1 MITRAR
7 EIEMK
12 LIMPVVSAAV
22 VVGVV
27 AVLVVVGALPTIA
40 AFLAAQ
46 IDSLVPATMRTLVT
60 VSLGVTATI
69 AILVLLPIFFI
80 WFERKVAA
88 HIQDRLGPMRV
99 GWHGVVQSFADGLK
113 LLFKEDI
120 IPEKVDRTL
129 FKLAPYLVVAGT
141 FAAFAVIPWGRDLVV
156 ADLNIGIL
164 YIVAITSF
172 NTIGILMAGWAS
184 ANKYAL
190 YGGMRSVIITDVFQF
205 VILLGGAI
213 ATIVIIT
220 VKLGGFGWWPTQ
232 WAPNWDTQ
240 PVFSADPT
248 VRATALGAI
257 IAVIIWWVCTA
268 GSDQVVIQ
276 RYLATPNA
284 KTARRSFLTNM
295 FADLTVTAVL
305 ACVGF
310 ALLGFFRANPQYLPS
325 DATVSENAD
334 KLFPHFITNFLSP
347 GFAGLVVAGMFA
359 AAMSS
364 LDSGIN
370 SIVTVFTTDFL
381 PRLRRKSI
389 TDKQKLKLAKYL
401 VLAIG
406 VGVVLISSM
415 MGKVPGNIIEVTNK
429 TNGLFVG
436 PLFVLFLLAL
446 FVPFSNAFGAFFGT
460 LYGFI
465 AAAVWGY
472 WDLIANDESWR
483 LTFQWITVVSL
494 VAGVGSGVLLSWLW
508 SRRKS
513 YLAATGCY
521 MVAVVPLLAVIG
533 YVVFLSVTSR
543 L

>member
-190 YGGMRSVIITDVFQF
+190 YGGMRSAAQIVSYEIPTVLTLLVVIVLVGSLNLQDIIAAQEGGIAGWFVFRMFPINLIAF
-205 VILLGGAI
+205 VIFFICSLAETNRTPFDIPEAESELVGGFHTEYSGLRFAFFFLAEYGAMFLVSGLAAILFLGGWHG
-213 ATIVIIT
+213 
-220 VKLGGFGWWPTQ
+220 L
-232 WAPNWDTQ
+232 
-240 PVFSADPT
+240 
-248 VRATALGAI
+248 
-257 IAVIIWWVCTA
+257 
-268 GSDQVVIQ
+268 
-276 RYLATPNA
+276 LAEP
-284 KTARRSFLTNM
+284 L
-295 FADLTVTAVL
+295 LPP
-305 ACVGF
+305 
-310 ALLGFFRANPQYLPS
+310 ALLFMSKA
-325 DATVSENAD
+325 
-334 KLFPHFITNFLSP
+334 LF
-347 GFAGLVVAGMFA
+347 LVFVQMW
-359 AAMSS
+359 
-364 LDSGIN
+364 LRW
-370 SIVTVFTTDFL
+370 TL
-381 PRLRRKSI
+381 PRLRVDQLMAI
-389 TDKQKLKLAKYL
+389 AWKYLIPFAFGLL
-401 VLAIG
+401 VLAG
-406 VGVVLISSM
+406 Y
-415 MGKVPGNIIEVTNK
+415 
-429 TNGLFVG
+429 
-436 PLFVLFLLAL
+436 
-446 FVPFSNAFGAFFGT
+446 FSVRG
-460 LYGFI
+460 
-465 AAAVWGY
+465 
-472 WDLIANDESWR
+472 
-483 LTFQWITVVSL
+483 
-494 VAGVGSGVLLSWLW
+494 
-508 SRRKS
+508 
-513 YLAATGCY
+513 
-521 MVAVVPLLAVIG
+521 
-533 YVVFLSVTSR
+533 
-543 L
+543 